1 MSIYVSIVEPGRRP
15 TIERT
20 RALIIPL
27 VRSSSDDA
35 APLKIDSNYETEPL
49 VTVLASDDGWSILDR
64 HGEGSNTYPYGCAA
78 EVGDPTHGSIALF
91 QEADEFR
98 GNQPI
103 NELLDDPVAT
113 LGVRLRTLSKSF
125 ELRPGDEV
133 EVGGEE
139 LPLPMKPSEIV
150 FELSV
155 DPRGVIL
162 VRPVTTVGLG
172 DSELAGAV
180 SILPSSEPTQLHGE
194 GWLVTLDVP
203 NSRLLR
209 YGNSGI
215 NPTRGDHQIAATAK
229 ASEG

>member
-35 APLKIDSNYETEPL
+35 GPLKIDSNYEAESL
-49 VTVLASDDGWSILDR
+49 VTVLASDEGWSILDR
-64 HGEGSNTYPYGCAA
+64 HGEGGSTYPYGCAA
-78 EVGDPTHGSIALF
+78 EVGVTHGSIALF

-103 NELLDDPVAT
+103 LELLDDPVAT

-133 EVGGEE
+133 AVGGEE

-162 VRPVTTVGLG
+162 VRPVTTLSLA

-203 NSRLLR
+203 NSRLRR
-209 YGNSGI
+209 YGNSGV
-215 NPTRGDHQIAATAK
+215 NPTRGDHQIAATA
-229 ASEG
+229 